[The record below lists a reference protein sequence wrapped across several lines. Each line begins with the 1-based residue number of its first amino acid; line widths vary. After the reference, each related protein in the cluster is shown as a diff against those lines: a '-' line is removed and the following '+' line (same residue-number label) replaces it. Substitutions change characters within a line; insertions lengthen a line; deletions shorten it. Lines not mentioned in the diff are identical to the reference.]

1 MTIKSILIID
11 DDPLIRGFLTD
22 LLQKQYTTTS
32 VENGIKAKKLIT
44 NNHFDLII
52 TDMSLPDLSGIDII
66 KFSQTKLINTPI
78 IVITGQGSISNAV
91 EAMRLGAFNYIL
103 KPFSIDTL
111 LRLIKKAEEFSNL
124 HLENTFFKKTYLNK
138 DIEFPLITESISMK
152 KIIQMAKHIAK
163 SSANVFIH
171 GESGSG
177 KEVISKLIHT
187 QSLRAN
193 NPYIRVNCAAIPDTL
208 IESEFFG
215 HEKGAFTGAVCKKP
229 GRFELANNG
238 TLLLDEVTEI
248 PLTLQPKLLRVIQEK
263 EFERLGGTKTLSVD
277 VRIIA
282 TSNRNLKQAIE
293 EKTFRQ
299 DLYYRLNVIPLK
311 IPSLRER
318 KEDII
323 PLAYYFLKKFCK
335 QNRKKDKVFTESAK
349 KLLKNYSWPGNVR
362 ELANIIER
370 TIVLDLGPVIEKD
383 HLYLE

>member
-1 MTIKSILIID
+1 MAIESLLIID
-11 DDPLIRGFLTD
+11 DDPIIRGFLTE
-22 LLQKQYTTTS
+22 LLQKHYKTTLA
-32 VENGIKAKKLIT
+32 ENGLKAKKLIQ
-44 NNHFDLII
+44 NHHFDLII

-66 KFSQTKLINTPI
+66 KFSKEKWVNTPI

-91 EAMRLGAFNYIL
+91 EAMKLGAFNYIL
-103 KPFSIDTL
+103 KPFSVDTIVT
-111 LRLIKKAEEFSNL
+111 LIKKAEEHVNL
-124 HLENTFFKKTYLNK
+124 ISENTFLKKTYFDK
-138 DIEFPLITESISMK
+138 DIEFPLITESASMK
-152 KIIQMAKHIAK
+152 KVIQMAKHVAK

-177 KEVISKLIHT
+177 KEVISKFLHI
-187 QSLRAN
+187 QSPRAN

-215 HEKGAFTGAVCKKP
+215 HEKGAFTGAVNKKP
-229 GRFELANNG
+229 GRFELANTG

-277 VRIIA
+277 VRILA
-282 TSNRNLKQAIE
+282 TSNRNLQEALEDKI
-293 EKTFRQ
+293 FRK
-299 DLYYRLNVIPLK
+299 DLYYRLNVISLK
-311 IPSLRER
+311 IPPLRDR

-323 PLAYYFLKKFCK
+323 PLSQYFLKKFCRK
-335 QNRKKDKVFTESAK
+335 NGKKDKIFADSAK
-349 KLLKNYSWPGNVR
+349 NLLKTYTWPGNVR

-370 TIVLDLGPVIEKD
+370 TVVLDLEAVIEKE

>member
-111 LRLIKKAEEFSNL
+111 LTLIKKAEEFSNL

-370 TIVLDLGPVIEKD
+370 IIVLDLGPVIEKD

>member
-111 LRLIKKAEEFSNL
+111 LTLIKKAEEFSNL

>member
-1 MTIKSILIID
+1 MTIESILIID
-11 DDPLIRGFLTD
+11 DDLIIRRFLID
-22 LLQKQYTTTS
+22 LLQKEYNIIS
-32 VENGIKAKKLIT
+32 VENGIKAKKLIK
-44 NNHFDLII
+44 NNKFDLII

-66 KFSQTKLINTPI
+66 KFSKEKLTNTPI
-78 IVITGQGSISNAV
+78 IVITGQGSIYNAV

-103 KPFSIDTL
+103 KPFSTDTIL
-111 LRLIKKAEEFSNL
+111 SLIKKAEEFSNL
-124 HLENTFFKKTYLNK
+124 SPENIFLKTPYANK
-138 DIEFPLITESISMK
+138 NFEFPLISESSSMK
-152 KIIQMAKHIAK
+152 KVIQMAKHVAK

-177 KEVISKLIHT
+177 KEVVSKFLHT
-187 QSLRAN
+187 QSPRAN

-215 HEKGAFTGAVCKKP
+215 HEKGAFTGAICKKP

-282 TSNRNLKQAIE
+282 TSNRNLKEAIE
-293 EKTFRQ
+293 EKIFRQ

-311 IPSLRER
+311 IPPLRDR

-323 PLAYYFLKKFCK
+323 PLSQFFLKKFCK
-335 QNRKKDKVFTESAK
+335 QNNKKEKIFTESAK
-349 KLLKNYSWPGNVR
+349 NLLKNYIWPGNVR